1 MIIKRIKIK
10 NIRSYSEEEI
20 KFPEGTIMLSGDIG
34 SGKSTILLAVE
45 FALFGIKRGELSGNA
60 LLRNGS
66 DDGYVILDFNIYNNV
81 FSVKRTLKRSVNGI
95 SQDSGF
101 LSINDVTQQLTPVE
115 LKQRVTQLLNYP
127 LDSISKK
134 SLTYRYTVYTPQEEM
149 KLILLGEKEYR
160 LETLRKVF
168 NIDKYKRIKENSKI
182 ALSEA
187 KQKKKDLSLF
197 VSDIEQ
203 KRLSH
208 KEKELKLSSI
218 SENIILLNE
227 KLLVLNSELALNKN
241 KVLDFEESIKK
252 LNNTKKDFE
261 LLNFNIKT
269 KEDSKNKNTFNLSQ
283 LEKQIIELS
292 SNIKEINFEDVKNKI
307 IEHEKHLDDHDKEL
321 KLINN
326 NITSIRTKKIS
337 SIEIKNQINKLDN
350 CPLCRQVV
358 SIDYKNGVISRED
371 DNLLKLD
378 NDIKEFLIKES
389 EFILKIK
396 EIKVLIQDLKNKERD
411 YEINKI
417 KIKDLESKKE
427 TLDKLKKENEDLD
440 FIIKELNDKK
450 VIIQN
455 DIESNK
461 ELENNYIMNKK
472 LLEQLLDSQKK
483 LELSVVINNKDKDF
497 IEKELMILKSDI
509 ENKEIASSKLD
520 YYTKLCDWFDSFFIN
535 IVDIIEKKTMS
546 KLHSDFSDLFQ
557 KWFSM
562 LIDESVLKVRLD
574 EEFTPIIEQNSHDI
588 EYENLSGGEKTSCAL
603 AYRLALNQVIN
614 NISNSINTK
623 DLIILD
629 EPTDGFSE
637 EQLDKIRD
645 IIKEL
650 KMRQIIIVSHENKV
664 ESFVDNVIK
673 IKKENH
679 ISKVIR

>member
-66 DDGYVILDFNIYNNV
+66 DDGYVILDFNIDNNV

-187 KQKKKDLSLF
+187 KQKKKELSLF

-203 KRLSH
+203 KRLLF

-241 KVLDFEESIKK
+241 KVLEFEESIKK

-269 KEDSKNKNTFNLSQ
+269 KEDSKNKNIFNLLQ

-292 SNIKEINFEDVKNKI
+292 VDIKEINFEDVKNKI

-427 TLDKLKKENEDLD
+427 TLDKLKKENEELD

-450 VIIQN
+450 FIIQN

-461 ELENNYIMNKK
+461 ELENNYVMNKK

-483 LELSVVINNKDKDF
+483 LELSIVINNKDKDF

-509 ENKEIASSKLD
+509 ENKEKASSKLD

-535 IVDIIEKKTMS
+535 IIDIIEKKTMS

>member
-66 DDGYVILDFNIYNNV
+66 DDGYVILDFNIDNNV

-187 KQKKKDLSLF
+187 KQKKKELSLF

-269 KEDSKNKNTFNLSQ
+269 KEDSKNKNIFNLLQ

-292 SNIKEINFEDVKNKI
+292 VDIKEINFEDVKNKI

-427 TLDKLKKENEDLD
+427 TLDKLKKENEELD

-450 VIIQN
+450 FIIQN

-461 ELENNYIMNKK
+461 ELENNYVMNKK

-483 LELSVVINNKDKDF
+483 LELSIVINNKDKDF

-509 ENKEIASSKLD
+509 ENKEKASSKLD

-535 IVDIIEKKTMS
+535 IIDIIEKKTMS

>member
-66 DDGYVILDFNIYNNV
+66 DDGYVILDFNIDNNV

-187 KQKKKDLSLF
+187 KQKKKELSLF

-203 KRLSH
+203 KRLLF

-241 KVLDFEESIKK
+241 KVLEFEESIKK

-269 KEDSKNKNTFNLSQ
+269 KEDSKNKNIFNLLQ

-292 SNIKEINFEDVKNKI
+292 VDIKEINFEDVKNKI

-427 TLDKLKKENEDLD
+427 TLDKLKKENEELD

-450 VIIQN
+450 FIIQN

-461 ELENNYIMNKK
+461 ELENNYVMNKK

-483 LELSVVINNKDKDF
+483 LELSIVINNKDKDF

-509 ENKEIASSKLD
+509 ENKEKASSKLD

-535 IVDIIEKKTMS
+535 IIDIIEKKTMS

-673 IKKENH
+673 IKKDNH

>member
-66 DDGYVILDFNIYNNV
+66 DDGYVILDFNIDNNV

-187 KQKKKDLSLF
+187 KQKKKELSLF

-241 KVLDFEESIKK
+241 KVLEFEESIKK

-427 TLDKLKKENEDLD
+427 TLDKLKKENEELD

-450 VIIQN
+450 FIIQN

-461 ELENNYIMNKK
+461 ELENNYVMNKK

-483 LELSVVINNKDKDF
+483 LELSIVINNKDKDF

-509 ENKEIASSKLD
+509 ENKEKASSKLD

-535 IVDIIEKKTMS
+535 IIDIIEKKTMS

>member
-66 DDGYVILDFNIYNNV
+66 DDGYVILDFIIDNNV

-187 KQKKKDLSLF
+187 KQKKKELSLF

-203 KRLSH
+203 KRLLF

-241 KVLDFEESIKK
+241 KVLEFEESIKK

-427 TLDKLKKENEDLD
+427 TLDKLKKENEELD

-450 VIIQN
+450 FIIQN

-461 ELENNYIMNKK
+461 ELENNYVMNKK

-483 LELSVVINNKDKDF
+483 LELSIVINNKDKDF

-509 ENKEIASSKLD
+509 ENKEKASSKLD

-535 IVDIIEKKTMS
+535 IIDIIEKKTMS

>member
-66 DDGYVILDFNIYNNV
+66 DDGYVILDFNIDNNV

-187 KQKKKDLSLF
+187 KQKKKELSLF

-203 KRLSH
+203 KRLLS

-427 TLDKLKKENEDLD
+427 TLDKLKKENEELD

-450 VIIQN
+450 IIIQN

-461 ELENNYIMNKK
+461 ELENNYVMNKK

-483 LELSVVINNKDKDF
+483 LELSIVINNKDKDF

-509 ENKEIASSKLD
+509 ENKEKASSKLD

-535 IVDIIEKKTMS
+535 IIDIIEKKTMS

>member
-66 DDGYVILDFNIYNNV
+66 DDGYVILDFNIDNNV

-187 KQKKKDLSLF
+187 KQKKKELSLF

-203 KRLSH
+203 KRLLF

-241 KVLDFEESIKK
+241 KVLEFEESIKK

-427 TLDKLKKENEDLD
+427 TLDKLKKENEELD

-450 VIIQN
+450 FIIQN

-483 LELSVVINNKDKDF
+483 LELSIVINNKDKDF

-509 ENKEIASSKLD
+509 ENKEKASSKLD

-535 IVDIIEKKTMS
+535 IIDIIEKKTMS

-673 IKKENH
+673 IKKDNH

>member
-66 DDGYVILDFNIYNNV
+66 DDGYVILDFNIDNNV

-187 KQKKKDLSLF
+187 KQKKKELSLF

-203 KRLSH
+203 KRLLF

-241 KVLDFEESIKK
+241 KVLEFEESIKK

-396 EIKVLIQDLKNKERD
+396 EIKNLIQDLKNKERD
-411 YEINKI
+411 HEINKI

-461 ELENNYIMNKK
+461 ELENNYVMNKK

-483 LELSVVINNKDKDF
+483 LELSIVINNKDKDF

-509 ENKEIASSKLD
+509 ENKEKASSKLD

-535 IVDIIEKKTMS
+535 IIDIIEKKTMS

>member
-1 MIIKRIKIK
+1 
-10 NIRSYSEEEI
+10 
-20 KFPEGTIMLSGDIG
+20 
-34 SGKSTILLAVE
+34 
-45 FALFGIKRGELSGNA
+45 
-60 LLRNGS
+60 
-66 DDGYVILDFNIYNNV
+66 
-81 FSVKRTLKRSVNGI
+81 
-95 SQDSGF
+95 
-101 LSINDVTQQLTPVE
+101 
-115 LKQRVTQLLNYP
+115 
-127 LDSISKK
+127 
-134 SLTYRYTVYTPQEEM
+134 
-149 KLILLGEKEYR
+149 
-160 LETLRKVF
+160 
-168 NIDKYKRIKENSKI
+168 
-182 ALSEA
+182 
-187 KQKKKDLSLF
+187 
-197 VSDIEQ
+197 
-203 KRLSH
+203 
-208 KEKELKLSSI
+208 
-218 SENIILLNE
+218 
-227 KLLVLNSELALNKN
+227 
-241 KVLDFEESIKK
+241 
-252 LNNTKKDFE
+252 
-261 LLNFNIKT
+261 
-269 KEDSKNKNTFNLSQ
+269 
-283 LEKQIIELS
+283 
-292 SNIKEINFEDVKNKI
+292 
-307 IEHEKHLDDHDKEL
+307 
-321 KLINN
+321 
-326 NITSIRTKKIS
+326 
-337 SIEIKNQINKLDN
+337 
-350 CPLCRQVV
+350 
-358 SIDYKNGVISRED
+358 
-371 DNLLKLD
+371 
-378 NDIKEFLIKES
+378 
-389 EFILKIK
+389 
-396 EIKVLIQDLKNKERD
+396 
-411 YEINKI
+411 

-427 TLDKLKKENEDLD
+427 TLDKLKKENEELD

-450 VIIQN
+450 FIIQN

-461 ELENNYIMNKK
+461 ELENNYVMNKK

-483 LELSVVINNKDKDF
+483 LELSIVINNKDKDF

-509 ENKEIASSKLD
+509 ENKEKASSKLD

-535 IVDIIEKKTMS
+535 IIDIIEKKTMS

>member
-66 DDGYVILDFNIYNNV
+66 DDGYVILDFNIDNNV

-187 KQKKKDLSLF
+187 KQKKKELSLF

-203 KRLSH
+203 KRLLF

-241 KVLDFEESIKK
+241 KVLEFEESIKK

-427 TLDKLKKENEDLD
+427 TLDKLKKENEELD

-450 VIIQN
+450 FIIQN

-461 ELENNYIMNKK
+461 ELENNYVMNKK

-483 LELSVVINNKDKDF
+483 LELSIVINNKDKDF

-509 ENKEIASSKLD
+509 ENKEKASSKLD

-535 IVDIIEKKTMS
+535 VVDIIEKKTMS

>member
-66 DDGYVILDFNIYNNV
+66 DDGYVILDFNIDNNV
-81 FSVKRTLKRSVNGI
+81 FSVKRTLKRSINGI

-187 KQKKKDLSLF
+187 KQKKKELSLF

-203 KRLSH
+203 KRLLF

-241 KVLDFEESIKK
+241 KVLEFEESIKK

-427 TLDKLKKENEDLD
+427 TLDKLKKENEELD

-450 VIIQN
+450 FIIQN

-461 ELENNYIMNKK
+461 ELENNYVMNKK

-483 LELSVVINNKDKDF
+483 LELSIVINNKDKDF

-509 ENKEIASSKLD
+509 ENKEKASSKLD

-535 IVDIIEKKTMS
+535 IIDIIEKKTMS

>member
-66 DDGYVILDFNIYNNV
+66 DDGYVILDFNIDNNV

-187 KQKKKDLSLF
+187 KQKKKELSLF

-203 KRLSH
+203 KRLLF

-241 KVLDFEESIKK
+241 KVLEFEESIKK

-427 TLDKLKKENEDLD
+427 TLDKLKKENEELD

-450 VIIQN
+450 FIIQN

-461 ELENNYIMNKK
+461 ELENNYVMNKK

-483 LELSVVINNKDKDF
+483 LELSIVINNKDKDF

-509 ENKEIASSKLD
+509 ENKEKASSKLD

-535 IVDIIEKKTMS
+535 IIDIIEKKTMS

>member
-10 NIRSYSEEEI
+10 NIRSYSDEEI

-34 SGKSTILLAVE
+34 SGKSTILLSIE

-66 DDGYVILDFNIYNNV
+66 DDGYVILDFNIDNNV

-95 SQDSGF
+95 TQDSGF

-127 LDSISKK
+127 LDSLSKK

-182 ALSEA
+182 ILTEA

-197 VSDIEQ
+197 VSDLEP
-203 KRLSH
+203 KKLLF
-208 KEKELKLSSI
+208 KEKELKLS
-218 SENIILLNE
+218 NIYGNILLLNE
-227 KLLVLNSELALNKN
+227 KLLLLNSELVMNKD
-241 KVLDFEESIKK
+241 KIVEFENSIKR
-252 LNNTKKDFE
+252 LNDIKKDFE
-261 LLNFNIKT
+261 LIKFNIKS
-269 KEDSKNKNTFNLSQ
+269 KEDIKNKNILQLSQ
-283 LEKQIIELS
+283 LEKQIIDIS
-292 SNIKEINFEDVKNKI
+292 SNIKEINFEDVKQNI
-307 IEHEKHLDDHDKEL
+307 IDNEKNVDDMDKEL
-321 KLINN
+321 KIVNN
-326 NITSIRTKKIS
+326 NISSLRTKKVS
-337 SIEIKNQINKLDN
+337 SIDIKNQITKLDN
-350 CPLCRQVV
+350 CPLCKQVV
-358 SIDYKNGVISRED
+358 SVDYKNGVISRED
-371 DNLLKLD
+371 ESLLRLD
-378 NDIKEFLIKES
+378 IDIKDFLIKES
-389 EFILKIK
+389 EFVLKIK
-396 EIKVLIQDLKNKERD
+396 EIKILIQDFKNKERD
-411 YEINKI
+411 FEINKI
-417 KIKDLESKKE
+417 RIKDLESKKE
-427 TLDKLKKENEDLD
+427 SLNKLKKENEDLD
-440 FIIKELNDKK
+440 FIIKELNDKRL
-450 VIIQN
+450 IIQN

-461 ELENNYIMNKK
+461 ELENNYLINKK

-483 LELSVVINNKDKDF
+483 LELSIVINNKDKDF
-497 IEKELMILKSDI
+497 IEKELVLLKSEI
-509 ENKEIASSKLD
+509 ENKEKASSKLD
-520 YYTKLCDWFDSFFIN
+520 YYIKLCDWLDSFFIN
-535 IVDIIEKKTMS
+535 VIDIIEKKTMS

-562 LIDESVLKVRLD
+562 LIDESILKVRLD

-673 IKKENH
+673 IRKDNH

>member
-66 DDGYVILDFNIYNNV
+66 DDGYVILDFIIDNNV
-81 FSVKRTLKRSVNGI
+81 FSVKRTLKRSINGI

-187 KQKKKDLSLF
+187 KQKKKELSLF

-203 KRLSH
+203 KRLLF

-269 KEDSKNKNTFNLSQ
+269 KEDSKNKNIFNLLQ

-292 SNIKEINFEDVKNKI
+292 VDIKEINFEDVKNKI

-396 EIKVLIQDLKNKERD
+396 EIKNLIQDLKNKERD
-411 YEINKI
+411 HEINKI

-461 ELENNYIMNKK
+461 ELENNYVMNKK

-483 LELSVVINNKDKDF
+483 LELSIVINNKDKDF
-497 IEKELMILKSDI
+497 IEKELMMLKSEI
-509 ENKEIASSKLD
+509 ENKEKASSKLD

-535 IVDIIEKKTMS
+535 IIDIIEKKTMS

-673 IKKENH
+673 IKKDNH

>member
-66 DDGYVILDFNIYNNV
+66 DDGYVILDFNIDNNV

-241 KVLDFEESIKK
+241 KVLEFEESIKK

-427 TLDKLKKENEDLD
+427 TLDKLKKENEELD

-450 VIIQN
+450 FIIQN

-461 ELENNYIMNKK
+461 ELENNYVMNKK

-483 LELSVVINNKDKDF
+483 LELSIVINNKDKDF

-509 ENKEIASSKLD
+509 ENKEKASSKLD

-535 IVDIIEKKTMS
+535 IIDIIEKKTMS